1 MRQADAYNRL
11 KTIARQ
17 GLNQVRKNVI
27 VKRKDDY
34 LAFDRY
40 RIVRSFD
47 GFKVFHHVNEVH
59 EFLNSQMATTYC
71 TLETF
76 GRTSEA
82 RTTIRID
89 EVIQRRMFDLAV
101 AENTINKSSDKEK
114 RVTAA
119 IRAQETVLEIK
130 ALKKDAEQYI
140 NLAKYIQEKELDNEI
155 NRHSTKNRR

>member
-1 MRQADAYNRL
+1 MRQAEAYKRL

-17 GLNQVRKNVI
+17 GLDQVRKNVI

-40 RIVRSFD
+40 RIVRSRD

-76 GRTSEA
+76 GRTNEA
-82 RTTIRID
+82 MTTKRID

-101 AENTINKSSDKEK
+101 AENTINKSSDRERKI
-114 RVTAA
+114 TAA

-155 NRHSTKNRR
+155 NRHSTKDRR

>member
-11 KTIARQ
+11 KTIAQQ

-40 RIVRSFD
+40 RIVKSFD
-47 GFKVFHHVNEVH
+47 GFKVFHHINEVH